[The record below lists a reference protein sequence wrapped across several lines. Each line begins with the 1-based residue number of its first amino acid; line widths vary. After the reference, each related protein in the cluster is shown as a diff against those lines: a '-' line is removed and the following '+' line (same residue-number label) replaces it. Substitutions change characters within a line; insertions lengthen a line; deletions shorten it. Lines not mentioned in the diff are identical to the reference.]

1 MLYAVGTR
9 VRFKNTGDEGV
20 VTVMLD
26 DNMLSVR
33 LDNGMEI
40 PAFIE
45 DLQRLDEEETNKVK
59 AKIVKGKQPKRPA
72 APIDLKSRSQYSIL
86 KSYGLQLVFDPVYR
100 EDGTTEKFEMLLI
113 NDTKYECLYTLAL
126 SLNGHVEEKFNGK
139 IKGETMVP
147 VGELFYDE
155 LNDAP
160 EVEVEC
166 WRITT
171 LGTGNRLHKIIKI
184 KAKQFFKSL
193 KTAPF
198 LNKQVHLYR
207 VFEDLADSESPRYQK
222 KPEDLKTYTK
232 RSAGG
237 RVMSGSNIRKPGHEV
252 DALANFTTEIDLHI
266 EKLVDNSSGMKNAEI
281 VRKQMAAFDN
291 YINQAIRL
299 GVDRVFVIH
308 GMGEGKLKNMIA
320 SSLIQLPEVVSF
332 KNEFHPR
339 YGYGATE
346 VIFKETAE

>member
-9 VRFKNTGDEGV
+9 VRFTNTGDEGV
-20 VTVMLD
+20 VTAMLD
-26 DNMLSVR
+26 DNMLNVR

-45 DLQRLDEEETNKVK
+45 DLQRLDEEDTGKVK
-59 AKIVKGKQPKRPA
+59 AKIVKGKQPKKVS
-72 APIDLKSRSQYSIL
+72 APIDLTSRAQYAIL
-86 KSYGLQLVFDPVYR
+86 KSYGLQLAFDPVQR
-100 EDGTTEKFEMLLI
+100 QDGTTEKFEIWLI
-113 NDTKYECLYTLAL
+113 NDTKYDCLFTLAL
-126 SLNGHVEEKFNGK
+126 SLNGYVEEKFNGK
-139 IKGETMVP
+139 IMGETMIS

-155 LNDAP
+155 LNDSP

-171 LGTGNRLHKIIKI
+171 LGTGNRLHKVLKI

-193 KTAPF
+193 KTAPL

-207 VFEDLADSESPRYQK
+207 IFEDLADSESPRYK
-222 KPEDLKTYTK
+222 KKQEDLKTYTK
-232 RSAGG
+232 RSAATPV
-237 RVMSGSNIRKPGHEV
+237 RSGSNLRKSGHEV
-252 DALANFTTEIDLHI
+252 EALANFTTEIDLHI
-266 EKLVDNSSGMKNAEI
+266 EKLVPNASGMKNAEI
-281 VRKQMAAFDN
+281 VRTQMAAFDN
-291 YINQAIRL
+291 YLSQAIRL
-299 GVDRVFVIH
+299 GVDRVFIIH

-320 SSLIQLPEVVSF
+320 SRLIQSPDVVSF

-346 VIFKETAE
+346 VIFKEE